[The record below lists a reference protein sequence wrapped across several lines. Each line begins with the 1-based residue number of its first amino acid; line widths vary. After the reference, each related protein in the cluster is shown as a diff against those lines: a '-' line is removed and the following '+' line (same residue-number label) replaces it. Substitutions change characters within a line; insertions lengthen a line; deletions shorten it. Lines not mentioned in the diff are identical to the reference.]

1 MPARIEGGEVMRI
14 LWVSNHPAMSTAF
27 GQQTALWLPRLRTA
41 GHEVALFAF
50 AGCEGAVSRL
60 SDGTL
65 VFPRLRDPYGND
77 AVQGH
82 AEYFNADLVLTLVD
96 PHVLDPE
103 VYAKLPWCA
112 WAPIDAT
119 PCPPNTARSLRAA
132 RWIWTPARFGQQQV
146 RAAGMDA
153 AYVPH
158 GVDGRAFRPLDRAAA
173 RRVVEQATGAKLDGK
188 FLVAMNAANTSQ
200 PSRKGFYEAF
210 AAFRMFSDAHP
221 DSALYVHAE
230 RHGAFGGEDLP
241 QVAALVGLDP
251 GEIVYPP
258 QYQLVC
264 GMLGPAYL
272 AAVYNAA
279 DVFVL
284 PSMGEGF
291 GIPIVEAQA
300 CGCPVIVG
308 DWTAM
313 GELCFSGWKLDKVKE
328 ADPWWTPLAAYQYQ
342 PRVGPIVDRLER
354 AYLAKGR
361 QKFRQQAV
369 EGAMSYD
376 VDLVTENYW
385 RPALFDIFQEINKPD
400 VMPTMQLVKFG

>member
-1 MPARIEGGEVMRI
+1 MRI
-14 LWVSNHPAMSTAF
+14 LFVSNHPSLPTAF

-60 SDGTL
+60 ADGTL

-158 GVDGRAFRPLDRAAA
+158 GVDSKVFRPLDQAAA

-210 AAFRMFSDAHP
+210 AAFKMFSDEHP
-221 DSALYVHAE
+221 ETALYVHAE
-230 RHGAFGGEDLP
+230 RHGVFGGEDLQ

-251 GEIVYPP
+251 GKIVYPP
-258 QYQLVC
+258 QYQLQC
-264 GMLGPAYL
+264 RMLVP
-272 AAVYNAA
+272 
-279 DVFVL
+279 
-284 PSMGEGF
+284 
-291 GIPIVEAQA
+291 
-300 CGCPVIVG
+300 
-308 DWTAM
+308 
-313 GELCFSGWKLDKVKE
+313 
-328 ADPWWTPLAAYQYQ
+328 
-342 PRVGPIVDRLER
+342 
-354 AYLAKGR
+354 
-361 QKFRQQAV
+361 
-369 EGAMSYD
+369 
-376 VDLVTENYW
+376 
-385 RPALFDIFQEINKPD
+385 
-400 VMPTMQLVKFG
+400 

>member
-1 MPARIEGGEVMRI
+1 MRI

-188 FLVAMNAANTSQ
+188 FLVAMNAANTSR

-264 GMLGPAYL
+264 GMLGPEYL
-272 AAVYNAA
+272 AAVYSAA
-279 DVFVL
+279 DVFL
-284 PSMGEGF
+284 SASHGEGF
-291 GIPIVEAQA
+291 GVPSVEAQM
-300 CGCPVIVG
+300 CGCPFVVADNSAQPEVG
-308 DWTAM
+308 GRLGQPAATVPYMPFPGMTWARPSVDGLRRGLEWAM
-313 GELCFSGWKLDKVKE
+313 DKRDGDGLRAAVRAHAMAFD
-328 ADPWWTPLAAYQYQ
+328 AD
-342 PRVGPIVDRLER
+342 RV
-354 AYLAKGR
+354 
-361 QKFRQQAV
+361 FR
-369 EGAMSYD
+369 EHLG
-376 VDLVTENYW
+376 
-385 RPALFDIFQEINKPD
+385 PALARIEDEVKPRKD
-400 VMPTMQLVKFG
+400 NAR